1 MTDVLKSWAEKLN
14 GIESFASLP
23 QGTEK
28 QLIQDNLTV
37 LFIDKDDEYRFRG
50 VYHYD
55 GSMLDDDPFT
65 LSFYKSGTCL
75 GDNRIDFIE
84 TDFCFDPQTQE
95 KYSNYSWAIETE
107 IPHADFDYG
116 KLERKIFC
124 KGIIFESNFA

>member
-55 GSMLDDDPFT
+55 GSMLDDDPFA

-84 TDFCFDPQTQE
+84 TDFCFDPQTQ
-95 KYSNYSWAIETE
+95 KNTAIICGQSRLRYPMLILTMENLN
-107 IPHADFDYG
+107 G
-116 KLERKIFC
+116 KFSAK
-124 KGIIFESNFA
+124 A